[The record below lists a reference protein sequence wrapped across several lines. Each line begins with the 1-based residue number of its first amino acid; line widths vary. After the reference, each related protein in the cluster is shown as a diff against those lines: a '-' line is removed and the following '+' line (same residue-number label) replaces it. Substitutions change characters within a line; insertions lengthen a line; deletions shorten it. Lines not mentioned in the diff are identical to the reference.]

1 MTDFNKMDYKNKF
14 KKYNLTVEELSVMF
28 GAKSSISFRNSTAY
42 KRYLRATLRIIEKV
56 EKEIKA
62 KILD

>member
-1 MTDFNKMDYKNKF
+1 
-14 KKYNLTVEELSVMF
+14 MF